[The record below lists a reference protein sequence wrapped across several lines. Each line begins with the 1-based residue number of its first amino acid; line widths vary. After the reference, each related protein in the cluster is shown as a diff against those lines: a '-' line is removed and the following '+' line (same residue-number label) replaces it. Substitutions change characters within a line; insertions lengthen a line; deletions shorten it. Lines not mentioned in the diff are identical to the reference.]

1 MRPRFYSKL
10 QAKLSLFV
18 MYFCTGPQP
27 IPRQIQSSAGICL
40 NSKVSVY
47 LRSHDY
53 PGWLDLKLN
62 ELCTTFAT
70 AVLAPMSEFP
80 NSKAAVALETSENLC
95 FSQKF
100 CLESLE
106 RMKKEALLF

>member
-1 MRPRFYSKL
+1 MHLR
-10 QAKLSLFV
+10 
-18 MYFCTGPQP
+18 
-27 IPRQIQSSAGICL
+27 RQVIYL
-40 NSKVSVY
+40 NPAI
-47 LRSHDY
+47 Y
-53 PGWLDLKLN
+53 PGWLDLDLS

-80 NSKAAVALETSENLC
+80 NSRATVALSTSANLC

-106 RMKKEALLF
+106 RVKKEALLF